1 MKKLPQFILDED
13 ELNTIYSCI
22 SGEGSVVSSMM
33 LLSKPEKS
41 EWNAGNIYDDC
52 YLLTLSK
59 EDLIELITHVSEE
72 SGAAD
77 GFALIA
83 GNLERGSLVR
93 GEDED
98 GEDEDGEDEDDDV
111 DESAPGGRLSA
122 FNEDGT
128 SRQHFRGEGYC
139 VSCREVKVFEGYVA
153 VADSGRQMAMGNCP
167 SCGTRMNKILG
178 ENK

>member
-1 MKKLPQFILDED
+1 MAQFVLDED
-13 ELNTIYSCI
+13 ELNAIYSCI
-22 SGEGSVVSSMM
+22 SGEGSVVTSMM

-41 EWNAGNIYDDC
+41 EWNAGNVYDDC

-72 SGAAD
+72 SGAAE

-83 GNLERGSLVR
+83 GNLERGALAR
-93 GEDED
+93 GD
-98 GEDEDGEDEDDDV
+98 DEDDDEDYV

-122 FNEDGT
+122 FNEDGS
-128 SRQHFRGEGYC
+128 SRQIFRGEGYC
-139 VSCREVKVFEGYVA
+139 VSCREAKEFEGYVA
-153 VADSGRQMAMGNCP
+153 VAGSGRQMAMGNCP
-167 SCGTRMNKILG
+167 SCGTRVNRILG

>member
-1 MKKLPQFILDED
+1 MPQFVLDED
-13 ELNTIYSCI
+13 ELNAIYSCI

-41 EWNAGNIYDDC
+41 EWSAGNVYDDC

-59 EDLIELITHVSEE
+59 DDLLDLITHVSEE
-72 SGAAD
+72 SGAAE

-83 GNLERGSLVR
+83 GNLERGSLSR
-93 GEDED
+93 DED
-98 GEDEDGEDEDDDV
+98 DEDDDEEYV

-122 FNEDGT
+122 FNVDGS
-128 SRQHFRGEGYC
+128 SRQIFRGEGYC
-139 VSCREVKVFEGYVA
+139 VSCREPKEFEGYVA
-153 VADSGRQMAMGNCP
+153 VAESGRQMAMGICP
-167 SCGTRMNKILG
+167 SCGTRINRILG